1 MTLIKLLT
9 RISVITWELEHHVL
23 ACELLVHSGECV
35 QLQQERISVQ
45 SLVKD
50 TINKIAMLSEFLG

>member
-1 MTLIKLLT
+1 MHTQLRQEKTIESISDMTLIKLLT

-45 SLVKD
+45 
-50 TINKIAMLSEFLG
+50 

>member
-9 RISVITWELEHHVL
+9 RTSVITWELEHHVL

-45 SLVKD
+45 
-50 TINKIAMLSEFLG
+50 

>member
-1 MTLIKLLT
+1 MTLIKLLK

-23 ACELLVHSGECV
+23 ARELLVHSGECV

-45 SLVKD
+45 
-50 TINKIAMLSEFLG
+50 

>member
-1 MTLIKLLT
+1 MILNVM
-9 RISVITWELEHHVL
+9 SGELEHHVL

-45 SLVKD
+45 
-50 TINKIAMLSEFLG
+50 